1 MKRDHT
7 YLSVWIPTYFGFVL
21 IWSFVG
27 FGPVTVVMRL
37 WIHDLALENLVRY
50 WITIA
55 IHSIVLA
62 VAMYQ
67 TGLRM
72 NAKTKRQSMAGPIGD
87 QLVAIVIPPIVS
99 VITKFSYLVD
109 PYAGP
114 LAPVLWGG
122 GDPGYSARQME
133 SAGKMLGLTIS
144 QVLLLAAISLGA
156 FALAK
161 RRQERKNPVLNK
173 IREESQQKVP
183 AGEMDLSNFELN
195 ISGGRKRK

>member
-114 LAPVLWGG
+114 LATVLWGG

-195 ISGGRKRK
+195 ISEGRKRK

>member
-37 WIHDLALENLVRY
+37 WIHDLALENLARY
-50 WITIA
+50 WITI
-55 IHSIVLA
+55 IVHSVVLA

-72 NAKTKRQSMAGPIGD
+72 NAKTKNQSMAGPIGD

-114 LAPVLWGG
+114 LATVLWGG

>member
-37 WIHDLALENLVRY
+37 WIHDLALENLARY
-50 WITIA
+50 WITIVV
-55 IHSIVLA
+55 HSVVLA

-67 TGLRM
+67 AGLRM

-114 LAPVLWGG
+114 LATVLWGG

-183 AGEMDLSNFELN
+183 AGELDLSNFELN

>member
-109 PYAGP
+109 PYAGL
-114 LAPVLWGG
+114 LATVLWGG

>member
-37 WIHDLALENLVRY
+37 WIHDLALENLARY
-50 WITIA
+50 WITI
-55 IHSIVLA
+55 IVHSVVLA

-67 TGLRM
+67 AGLRV

-114 LAPVLWGG
+114 LATVLWGG

>member
-114 LAPVLWGG
+114 LATVLWGG

>member
-37 WIHDLALENLVRY
+37 WIHDLALENLARY
-50 WITIA
+50 WITI
-55 IHSIVLA
+55 IVHSVVLA

-67 TGLRM
+67 AGLRM
-72 NAKTKRQSMAGPIGD
+72 NAKTKNQSMAGPIGD

-109 PYAGP
+109 PYAAP
-114 LAPVLWGG
+114 LATILWGG
-122 GDPGYSARQME
+122 GTPEYAPRQTE
-133 SAGKMLGLTIS
+133 NVFKMLGLTIS
-144 QVLLLAAISLGA
+144 QVLLLSAVSLGA

-161 RRQERKNPVLNK
+161 RYQEHKNPVLNK
-173 IREESQQKVP
+173 IREEKQQTES
-183 AGEMDLSNFELN
+183 AGELDLSNFELN

>member
-37 WIHDLALENLVRY
+37 WIHDLALENLARY
-50 WITIA
+50 WITI
-55 IHSIVLA
+55 IVHSVVLA

-67 TGLRM
+67 AGLRM

-114 LAPVLWGG
+114 LATVLWGG

-183 AGEMDLSNFELN
+183 AGELDLSNFELN
-195 ISGGRKRK
+195 ISGKRKGK

>member
-37 WIHDLALENLVRY
+37 WIHDLALENLARY
-50 WITIA
+50 WITI
-55 IHSIVLA
+55 IVHSVVLA

-67 TGLRM
+67 AGLRM

-114 LAPVLWGG
+114 LATVLWGG

>member
-37 WIHDLALENLVRY
+37 WIHDLALENLARY
-50 WITIA
+50 WITI
-55 IHSIVLA
+55 IVHSVVLA

-72 NAKTKRQSMAGPIGD
+72 NAKTKNQSMAGPIGD
-87 QLVAIVIPPIVS
+87 QLVAIVTPPIVS

-114 LAPVLWGG
+114 LATVLWGG
-122 GDPGYSARQME
+122 GNPGYSARQME

>member
-114 LAPVLWGG
+114 LATVLWGG

-161 RRQERKNPVLNK
+161 RRQERKTPVLNK

-195 ISGGRKRK
+195 ISEGRKRK

>member
-37 WIHDLALENLVRY
+37 WIHDLALENLARY
-50 WITIA
+50 WITI
-55 IHSIVLA
+55 IVHSVVLA

-72 NAKTKRQSMAGPIGD
+72 NAKTKKQSMAGPIGD

-114 LAPVLWGG
+114 LATVLWGG

>member
-1 MKRDHT
+1 
-7 YLSVWIPTYFGFVL
+7 
-21 IWSFVG
+21 
-27 FGPVTVVMRL
+27 
-37 WIHDLALENLVRY
+37 
-50 WITIA
+50 
-55 IHSIVLA
+55 
-62 VAMYQ
+62 
-67 TGLRM
+67 
-72 NAKTKRQSMAGPIGD
+72 MAGPIGD

-114 LAPVLWGG
+114 LATVLWGG

-183 AGEMDLSNFELN
+183 AGELDLSNFELN
-195 ISGGRKRK
+195 ISGKRKGK

>member
-37 WIHDLALENLVRY
+37 WIHDLALENLARY
-50 WITIA
+50 WITI
-55 IHSIVLA
+55 IVHSVVLA

-114 LAPVLWGG
+114 LATVLWGG